1 MYLVTDLKK
10 ISNYTSLTKMCPNK
24 YETCHI
30 KTHLRPR
37 RHSAR
42 RRRRRAPAA
51 QSAAA

>member
-1 MYLVTDLKK
+1 MYLVTELKK

-24 YETCHI
+24 YETCHK

-42 RRRRRAPAA
+42 QRRHAPAA